1 MSLCVCLSSQELRL
15 ILIGV
20 LSLYLILD
28 DKLFI
33 SLRRNAYRLVIRYI
47 DGCYEFCLV

>member
-28 DKLFI
+28 DKLLV
-33 SLRRNAYRLVIRYI
+33 SLGRNAYRLIVRYI
-47 DGCYEFCLV
+47 DSCYEFGLV